1 MFPKRLAD
9 GYQSFLDGR
18 FPAERS
24 RYQKLAETGQNP
36 EILIIGC
43 CDSRVAPELIFD
55 AGPGE
60 MFVVRNVANLVPPCD
75 PDTES
80 SYHGTSAAIEFAV
93 NGLNV
98 KHIVVLGHASC
109 GGVRAFYDDAKPL
122 SRGDFIR
129 KWMTQIEPVAEGLG
143 ESTGDRNADLKRL
156 ELAVIKQSLN
166 NLLTFPSS
174 AAASKAA
181 SWNCTAPT
189 SASPPACCS
198 CWTRTAANST
208 LRGKRRH
215 EVSLRGRGRRSRT
228 GPDAPWGAAALAAIG
243 RLRRAC
249 RARQCSLSISPGAPV
264 RRAPA
269 PPCGNR

>member
-1 MFPKRLAD
+1 
-9 GYQSFLDGR
+9 
-18 FPAERS
+18 
-24 RYQKLAETGQNP
+24 
-36 EILIIGC
+36 
-43 CDSRVAPELIFD
+43 
-55 AGPGE
+55 

-109 GGVRAFYDDAKPL
+109 GGVRAFYDDAQAAEPRRL
-122 SRGDFIR
+122 HPQVDDPDRARGRRPGRIHRRPQRRPQAPRTGRD
-129 KWMTQIEPVAEGLG
+129 QAEPEQ
-143 ESTGDRNADLKRL
+143 SADL
-156 ELAVIKQSLN
+156 
-166 NLLTFPSS
+166 PSS

-189 SASPPACCS
+189 SASPPACVPAGQGQ
-198 CWTRTAANST
+198 RRIPP

-228 GPDAPWGAAALAAIG
+228 GPDAPWGKPPRSRRSDA
-243 RLRRAC
+243 LRRAC

>member
-143 ESTGDRNADLKRL
+143 DPPATA
-156 ELAVIKQSLN
+156 
-166 NLLTFPSS
+166 TPTSS
-174 AAASKAA
+174 ASN
-181 SWNCTAPT
+181 WP
-189 SASPPACCS
+189 
-198 CWTRTAANST
+198 
-208 LRGKRRH
+208 
-215 EVSLRGRGRRSRT
+215 
-228 GPDAPWGAAALAAIG
+228 
-243 RLRRAC
+243 
-249 RARQCSLSISPGAPV
+249 
-264 RRAPA
+264 
-269 PPCGNR
+269 

>member
-1 MFPKRLAD
+1 MFPKRLAE

-143 ESTGDRNADLKRL
+143 DSTGDRNADLKRL

-166 NLLTFPSS
+166 NLLTFPFI
-174 AAASKAA
+174 
-181 SWNCTAPT
+181 
-189 SASPPACCS
+189 
-198 CWTRTAANST
+198 
-208 LRGKRRH
+208 RRRVESGELELH
-215 EVSLRGRGRRSRT
+215 GTYFGVAT
-228 GPDAPWGAAALAAIG
+228 GVLFLLDKDSGEFH
-243 RLRRAC
+243 
-249 RARQCSLSISPGAPV
+249 
-264 RRAPA
+264 
-269 PPCGNR
+269 PCVESNVTK

>member
-1 MFPKRLAD
+1 
-9 GYQSFLDGR
+9 
-18 FPAERS
+18 
-24 RYQKLAETGQNP
+24 
-36 EILIIGC
+36 
-43 CDSRVAPELIFD
+43 
-55 AGPGE
+55 

-166 NLLTFPSS
+166 NLLTFLHPPPRRKRR
-174 AAASKAA
+174 AG
-181 SWNCTAPT
+181 TARHLFRRRHRRAVP
-189 SASPPACCS
+189 AGQGKRRIPP
-198 CWTRTAANST
+198 

-215 EVSLRGRGRRSRT
+215 EVAFVVAGGGAGPSAPRRRPPRSRRS
-228 GPDAPWGAAALAAIG
+228 GACGAPASPAVFPA
-243 RLRRAC
+243 
-249 RARQCSLSISPGAPV
+249 ISPGEPV
-264 RRAPA
+264 RRAHA
-269 PPCGNR
+269 AA

>member
-1 MFPKRLAD
+1 MFPKRLTE
-9 GYQSFLDGR
+9 GYQSFLAGR
-18 FPAERS
+18 FHSERS
-24 RYQKLAETGQNP
+24 RYEKLAETGQSP

-43 CDSRVAPELIFD
+43 CDSRVSPEAIFD

-75 PDTES
+75 PDSES

-166 NLLTFPSS
+166 NLLTFPFIRRRVESGELELHGTYFGV
-174 AAASKAA
+174 ATGVLFLRDDA
-181 SWNCTAPT
+181 TGEF
-189 SASPPACCS
+189 SPCV
-198 CWTRTAANST
+198 
-208 LRGKRRH
+208 
-215 EVSLRGRGRRSRT
+215 ET
-228 GPDAPWGAAALAAIG
+228 GLP
-243 RLRRAC
+243 
-249 RARQCSLSISPGAPV
+249 S
-264 RRAPA
+264 
-269 PPCGNR
+269 

>member
-1 MFPKRLAD
+1 
-9 GYQSFLDGR
+9 
-18 FPAERS
+18 
-24 RYQKLAETGQNP
+24 
-36 EILIIGC
+36 
-43 CDSRVAPELIFD
+43 
-55 AGPGE
+55 

-98 KHIVVLGHASC
+98 KHHRGAGPRVLRR
-109 GGVRAFYDDAKPL
+109 RARVLRRRQAAEPRRLHPQVDDPDRA
-122 SRGDFIR
+122 RGRRPGRIHRRPQRRPQAPRTGRD
-129 KWMTQIEPVAEGLG
+129 QAEPEQ
-143 ESTGDRNADLKRL
+143 SADL
-156 ELAVIKQSLN
+156 
-166 NLLTFPSS
+166 PSS

-208 LRGKRRH
+208 PAWKTASRSKPAWSRASEPDRPRRAVGKPPR
-215 EVSLRGRGRRSRT
+215 SRRS
-228 GPDAPWGAAALAAIG
+228 DA
-243 RLRRAC
+243 LRRAC

>member
-1 MFPKRLAD
+1 
-9 GYQSFLDGR
+9 
-18 FPAERS
+18 
-24 RYQKLAETGQNP
+24 
-36 EILIIGC
+36 
-43 CDSRVAPELIFD
+43 
-55 AGPGE
+55 

-208 LRGKRRH
+208 PAWKTASRSKPGS
-215 EVSLRGRGRRSRT
+215 VGRRSRT
-228 GPDAPWGAAALAAIG
+228 GPDAGASRRARGDRTPCGAPAGPASVPCRSAQARQFG
-243 RLRRAC
+243 ARLRRHVAIVDALGQL
-249 RARQCSLSISPGAPV
+249 RHAHAH
-264 RRAPA
+264 
-269 PPCGNR
+269 

>member
-1 MFPKRLAD
+1 
-9 GYQSFLDGR
+9 
-18 FPAERS
+18 
-24 RYQKLAETGQNP
+24 
-36 EILIIGC
+36 
-43 CDSRVAPELIFD
+43 
-55 AGPGE
+55 

-166 NLLTFPSS
+166 NLLTFPFI
-174 AAASKAA
+174 
-181 SWNCTAPT
+181 
-189 SASPPACCS
+189 
-198 CWTRTAANST
+198 
-208 LRGKRRH
+208 RRRVESGELELH
-215 EVSLRGRGRRSRT
+215 GTYFGVAT
-228 GPDAPWGAAALAAIG
+228 GVLFLLDKDSGEFH
-243 RLRRAC
+243 
-249 RARQCSLSISPGAPV
+249 
-264 RRAPA
+264 
-269 PPCGNR
+269 PCVENGVTK

>member
-1 MFPKRLAD
+1 
-9 GYQSFLDGR
+9 
-18 FPAERS
+18 
-24 RYQKLAETGQNP
+24 
-36 EILIIGC
+36 
-43 CDSRVAPELIFD
+43 
-55 AGPGE
+55 

-208 LRGKRRH
+208 PAWKTASRSKPAWSRASEPDRPRRA
-215 EVSLRGRGRRSRT
+215 VGQ
-228 GPDAPWGAAALAAIG
+228 AAALAAIG
-243 RLRRAC
+243 RLA
-249 RARQCSLSISPGAPV
+249 ARLPGPPVFLSISPGAPV